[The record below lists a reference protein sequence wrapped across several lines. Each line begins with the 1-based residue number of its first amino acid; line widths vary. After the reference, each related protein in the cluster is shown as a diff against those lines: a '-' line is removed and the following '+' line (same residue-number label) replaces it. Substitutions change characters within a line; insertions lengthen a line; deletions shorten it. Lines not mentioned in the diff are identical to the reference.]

1 MSAPSKILFAVLFI
15 TLLFVPALAYPAGEN
30 ATYTN
35 ASVGTYSYIPLSAS
49 DLAYPQDL
57 WYLLFVVA
65 SLSMLFTIWFLT
77 REKKPPVALLFST
90 TASWSLFGILAFMA
104 PATAKLS
111 VVVTSTQIINVA
123 TYVFSPWVSLIM
135 WGMCLMNLAL
145 MFYAFILL
153 FKQVGELKEKVAREH
168 EEAYFK
174 DII

>member
-1 MSAPSKILFAVLFI
+1 M
-15 TLLFVPALAYPAGEN
+15 PALAYPAGEN
-30 ATYTN
+30 MSFNN
-35 ASVGTYSYIPLSAS
+35 ASVGVYTYMPLSAS

-57 WYLLFVVA
+57 WYLLLVIA
-65 SLSMLFTIWFLT
+65 AGAMLFTIWFLT

-104 PATAKLS
+104 PATAKMS
-111 VVVTSTQIINVA
+111 TVVTSTQVINVV
-123 TYVFSPWVSLIM
+123 TYVFSPWVSIVM

-153 FKQVGELKEKVAREH
+153 FKQVGELKEKVAREK
-168 EEAYFK
+168 EEAYFR